1 LLESKKQIF
10 CKNEE
15 ESGEILT
22 FYRMKTKNILKILN
36 QHRLNTGTC
45 GLMFV
50 YTVVPP
56 LIRSSLTVVK

>member
-36 QHRLNTGTC
+36 QHRLTQEH
-45 GLMFV
+45 
-50 YTVVPP
+50 VV
-56 LIRSSLTVVK
+56 